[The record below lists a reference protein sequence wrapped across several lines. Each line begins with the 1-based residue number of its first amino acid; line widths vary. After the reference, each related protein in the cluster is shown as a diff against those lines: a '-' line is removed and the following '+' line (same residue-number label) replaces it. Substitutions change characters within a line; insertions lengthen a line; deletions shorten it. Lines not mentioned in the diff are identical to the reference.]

1 MRDRPNAVM
10 LFAAGFGTRMR
21 ELTKHQPK
29 PLVRVANRT
38 LLDHALEQVDQSI
51 DLKKVVNCHYFPE
64 QIKTH
69 LKDHKDIT
77 VIEEQDIILETGGGL
92 KNALPILGS
101 NLVFTMNTDAVWQ
114 GPNALST
121 LLESWNPETMDAL
134 LLCVPKGSAV
144 GHTGN
149 GDFILA
155 DDGRLTYGAGDIYTG
170 VQIVRTDLLSEI
182 NETSFSL
189 KLLWEKLLSRKRMY
203 GVRYAG
209 RWCDVGTPEGVTLA
223 EDMLGYSS
231 V

>member
-1 MRDRPNAVM
+1 M

-38 LLDHALEQVDQSI
+38 LLDHALEQVNQYTP
-51 DLKKVVNCHYFPE
+51 LKKVVNCHYFPE
-64 QIKTH
+64 QVKAH
-69 LKDHKDIT
+69 LSNQKDIT
-77 VIEEQDIILETGGGL
+77 IVEERDIILETGGGL
-92 KNALPILGS
+92 KNALPLLGS
-101 NLVFTMNTDAVWQ
+101 NPVFTMNTDAVWK

-121 LLESWNPETMDAL
+121 LLESWNPKEMDAL
-134 LLCVPKGSAV
+134 LLCIPKENAI
-144 GHTGN
+144 GHKGN

-155 DDGRLTYGAGDIYTG
+155 DNGQLTYGAGDVYTG
-170 VQIVRTDLLSEI
+170 VQIIKTDLLSEI

-189 KLLWEKLLSRKRMY
+189 KLLWEKLLAHNRMF

-209 RWCDVGTPEGVTLA
+209 RWCDVGTPEGITLA
-223 EDMLGYSS
+223 EEILGYTD

>member
-1 MRDRPNAVM
+1 MRDHPNAVM

-21 ELTKHQPK
+21 ELTKLQPK

-38 LLDHALEQVDQSI
+38 LLDHALEQLDQSA

-64 QIKTH
+64 QIKTY
-69 LKDHKDIT
+69 LMDHKDIT
-77 VIEEQDIILETGGGL
+77 VIEEQGAILETGGGL
-92 KNALPILGS
+92 KNALPVLGS

-114 GPNALST
+114 GPNAIST
-121 LLESWNPETMDAL
+121 LLESWIPETMDAL
-134 LLCVPKGSAV
+134 LLCVPKDNAM
-144 GHTGN
+144 GHTGS

-155 DDGRLTYGAGDIYTG
+155 DDGRLAYGAGDIYTG
-170 VQIVRTDLLSEI
+170 VQIIRTDLLSEI
-182 NETSFSL
+182 DETSFSL
-189 KLLWEKLLSRKRMY
+189 KLLWEKLLARKRMY

-223 EDMLGYSS
+223 EDMLGYSN

>member
-1 MRDRPNAVM
+1 MRDHPNAVM

-21 ELTKHQPK
+21 ELTKLQPK
-29 PLVRVANRT
+29 PLVRVGDRT
-38 LLDHALEQVDQSI
+38 LLDHALEQLDQSA

-77 VIEEQDIILETGGGL
+77 VIEERDAILETGGGL
-92 KNALPILGS
+92 KNALPVLGS
-101 NLVFTMNTDAVWQ
+101 NPVFTMNTDAVWQ
-114 GPNALST
+114 GPNALSA
-121 LLESWNPETMDAL
+121 LLETWEPSDMDAL
-134 LLCVPKGSAV
+134 LLCVPKGNAV

-170 VQIVRTDLLSEI
+170 VQIIKTDLLSEI
-182 NETSFSL
+182 DEASFSL
-189 KLLWEKLLSRKRMY
+189 KLLWEKLLARKRMY

-209 RWCDVGTPEGVTLA
+209 RWFDVGTPEGVTLA
-223 EDMLGYSS
+223 EDMLGWSN

>member
-1 MRDRPNAVM
+1 MRDHPNAIM

-21 ELTKHQPK
+21 ELTKLQPK

-38 LLDHALEQVDQSI
+38 LLDHALEQLDQSA

-69 LKDHKDIT
+69 LMDHKDIT
-77 VIEEQDIILETGGGL
+77 VIEEQGSILETGGGL
-92 KNALPILGS
+92 KNALPVLGS

-114 GPNALST
+114 GPNAIST
-121 LLESWNPETMDAL
+121 LLESWIPETMDAL
-134 LLCVPKGSAV
+134 LLCVPKDNAM
-144 GHTGN
+144 GHTGS

-155 DDGRLTYGAGDIYTG
+155 DDGRLAYGAGDIYTG
-170 VQIVRTDLLSEI
+170 VQIIRTDLLSEI
-182 NETSFSL
+182 DETSFSL
-189 KLLWEKLLSRKRMY
+189 KLLWEKLLARKRMY

-223 EDMLGYSS
+223 EDMLGYSN